1 MERSD
6 ETNNMNKHNM
16 IKNPNWQE
24 ADRPLSFVPMA
35 VDVEKF
41 DGISN
46 AKHSTVNKNG
56 RGIHPITRRKA
67 APFSGF
73 RYRKR

>member
-35 VDVEKF
+35 VDVERF
-41 DGISN
+41 DGISK
-46 AKHSTVNKNG
+46 AKHST
-56 RGIHPITRRKA
+56 GIHPITRRKA